1 MDIIIAIIVVVWVI
15 YADKKRKAKKAQE
28 NAGMN
33 RQSVG
38 RVNWQSAVGMNRQ
51 SVGRIN
57 QPGQAGNMLHN
68 AADVMEKSMS
78 QTQRELKERL
88 QKKYGSVA
96 QQGRAVSQSNM
107 QRGAGIPQPDTQR
120 GAGNP
125 QSNVQ
130 NRRMQ
135 QPEEE
140 NSIISRAAANVQEEA
155 VYELRFEQME
165 ETVVDSLDLA
175 LIESSPLMQQIS
187 DLMIT
192 GYTGELS
199 FGRDFVAE
207 GVEMLNRCEMM
218 EF

>member
-1 MDIIIAIIVVVWVI
+1 MDIIIAIIVVVWII

-38 RVNWQSAVGMNRQ
+38 RVNRQSAVGMNRQ

-96 QQGRAVSQSNM
+96 QQGRAVSQSN
-107 QRGAGIPQPDTQR
+107 
-120 GAGNP
+120 
-125 QSNVQ
+125 VQ

-140 NSIISRAAANVQEEA
+140 NSILSRAAANVQEEA
-155 VYELRFEQME
+155 VDELRFEQME

>member
-1 MDIIIAIIVVVWVI
+1 MDIIIAIIVVVWII

-38 RVNWQSAVGMNRQ
+38 KVNRQ
-51 SVGRIN
+51 S
-57 QPGQAGNMLHN
+57 A
-68 AADVMEKSMS
+68 
-78 QTQRELKERL
+78 
-88 QKKYGSVA
+88 
-96 QQGRAVSQSNM
+96 
-107 QRGAGIPQPDTQR
+107 AGIT
-120 GAGNP
+120 

-140 NSIISRAAANVQEEA
+140 NSILSRAAANVQEEA
-155 VYELRFEQME
+155 VDELRFEQME

>member
-1 MDIIIAIIVVVWVI
+1 MDIIIAIIVVVWII

-38 RVNWQSAVGMNRQ
+38 KVNRQSAVGMNRQ

-96 QQGRAVSQSNM
+96 QQGRAVSQSN
-107 QRGAGIPQPDTQR
+107 
-120 GAGNP
+120 
-125 QSNVQ
+125 VQ

-140 NSIISRAAANVQEEA
+140 NSILSRAAANVQEEA
-155 VYELRFEQME
+155 VDELRFEQRE

>member
-1 MDIIIAIIVVVWVI
+1 
-15 YADKKRKAKKAQE
+15 
-28 NAGMN
+28 
-33 RQSVG
+33 
-38 RVNWQSAVGMNRQ
+38 
-51 SVGRIN
+51 
-57 QPGQAGNMLHN
+57 
-68 AADVMEKSMS
+68 
-78 QTQRELKERL
+78 
-88 QKKYGSVA
+88 
-96 QQGRAVSQSNM
+96 
-107 QRGAGIPQPDTQR
+107 
-120 GAGNP
+120 
-125 QSNVQ
+125 
-130 NRRMQ
+130 MQ

-140 NSIISRAAANVQEEA
+140 NSILSRAAANVQEEA
-155 VYELRFEQME
+155 VDELRFEQME